1 MVRRATLLSPFCSV
15 WIHTGPLRR
24 RQRKPPMSRRI
35 AAAGVA
41 LAALLFVSFPS
52 AVFAA
57 TGGPARTVA
66 PSHRRAA
73 DDATQTLGAATFYGR
88 SSPLATAAAP
98 PRSRSALTHP
108 DASIARGVAHPPS
121 RTFGRNAPKGAL
133 HPPPPA

>member
-1 MVRRATLLSPFCSV
+1 MVRRATLPSPFCSV

-41 LAALLFVSFPS
+41 LAALLFVSSPS

-73 DDATQTLGAATFYGR
+73 DDATQTLRAATLYGR
-88 SSPLATAAAP
+88 ASSPATAGV
-98 PRSRSALTHP
+98 SAT
-108 DASIARGVAHPPS
+108 AE
-121 RTFGRNAPKGAL
+121 NAPI
-133 HPPPPA
+133 

>member
-1 MVRRATLLSPFCSV
+1 MVGRATLLSPFCSV

-88 SSPLATAAAP
+88 PSPLATAP
-98 PRSRSALTHP
+98 P
-108 DASIARGVAHPPS
+108 PP
-121 RTFGRNAPKGAL
+121 PPPIPP
-133 HPPPPA
+133 PPPPAHLPPPVPPPP

>member
-1 MVRRATLLSPFCSV
+1 MVGRATLLSPFCSV

-98 PRSRSALTHP
+98 ARARSPLTPRGP
-108 DASIARGVAHPPS
+108 SIAPGCAPPPSTTLGRHPP
-121 RTFGRNAPKGAL
+121 NATL
-133 HPPPPA
+133 QPP